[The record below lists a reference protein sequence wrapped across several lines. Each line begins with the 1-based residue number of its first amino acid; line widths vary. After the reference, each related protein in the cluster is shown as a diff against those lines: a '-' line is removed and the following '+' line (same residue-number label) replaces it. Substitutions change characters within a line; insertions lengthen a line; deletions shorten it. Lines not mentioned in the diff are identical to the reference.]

1 MKPLVFKK
9 TAFLLFSLIGILQ
22 LTAQVR
28 MIDSVRLTERH
39 LPEITIKAY
48 PDELSLLR
56 STSAAISIDS
66 SLLRYQA
73 GADMV
78 PVFNANPGVRMEER
92 SPGSYRFSLRG
103 SLLRS
108 PFGVRNI
115 KVYADGIPWTDAG
128 GNTYFNLIH
137 FDDQSTIEI
146 LKGPDGSLFGA
157 NTGGVINIRNRIAEK
172 TIAPGLQLS
181 AGSFGTFSEQISAN
195 KKLGNHLL
203 GIRQSYL
210 RSDGYRRHSAMQ
222 RATASLSD
230 HWQYLPAAE
239 VILWINTA
247 WTNYETPGGLT
258 LTQWKTDPRQARPGT
273 GTLPGAEQADAGI
286 NMKMMLVGAVNKI
299 KLSKH
304 WQHTLSLFG
313 SGTGVD
319 NPFITNYEE
328 RKEWNVGLRT
338 WLSWKKA
345 FDIPARPLLRFD
357 LGTEWQQMSSRINN
371 SENERGQK
379 GALISTAHIISRQHF
394 LFARFQGSFHDRWII
409 EAAGSL
415 AFASYD
421 FTSNAR
427 QKTDFDP
434 QWMPRVAISYQLNK
448 NIVARA
454 SLSRGFSPPTIAEVR
469 PSNNLIYTDLQPE
482 TGWNRE
488 LGFRYFNPYFKLD
501 VSAYDFSMSRS
512 IVRRLDTAGAEYFVN
527 AGGTDQKGLEFLLE
541 WNICRERSGNGLL
554 RSLSVHTSYALQ
566 HYSFVDYTIDNND
579 YSGNKVTGVPSHTLS
594 GGATLELGYGFAFR
608 PLYQFISSM
617 PLNDNNDVTSAPV
630 HLLQCNVAKTFGNAS
645 RIRDISFAIN
655 NILNEKYS
663 LGYDINAAG
672 GRYYNTAPGRAF
684 FLKISIRI

>member
-1 MKPLVFKK
+1 MKPSVFKK
-9 TAFLLFSLIGILQ
+9 RAFLLFPLIGILE
-22 LTAQVR
+22 LTAQNR
-28 MIDSVRLTERH
+28 ITDSVQLSERH
-39 LPEITIKAY
+39 LPEIIIKAY
-48 PDELSLLR
+48 PDEISLLR

-73 GADMV
+73 GTDMV
-78 PVFNANPGVRMEER
+78 PVFNTNPGVRMEER

-157 NTGGVINIRNRIAEK
+157 NTGGVIHIRNRIVEK
-172 TIAPGLQLS
+172 AVAPGLQLS
-181 AGSFGTFSEQISAN
+181 AGSFGTFSEQIFAN
-195 KKLGNHLL
+195 KKLGNHLA

-210 RSDGYRRHSAMQ
+210 RSDGYRHHSAMQ
-222 RATASLSD
+222 RATVSLSD
-230 HWQYLPAAE
+230 LWQYLPAAE
-239 VILWINTA
+239 LRLGINAA

-258 LTQWKTDPRQARPGT
+258 LTQWKADPRQARPGT

-286 NMKMMLVGAVNKI
+286 NMKMMLLGAVNKI
-299 KLSKH
+299 ELSKH

-328 RKEWNVGLRT
+328 RKEWNMGLRT
-338 WLSWKKA
+338 WISWKKA
-345 FDIPARPLLRFD
+345 LDIPARPLLRLD
-357 LGTEWQQMSSRINN
+357 LGTEWQQMSSRISN
-371 SENERGQK
+371 SENEQGQK
-379 GALISTAHIISRQHF
+379 GTLISTAHIISRQHF
-394 LFARFQGSFHDRWII
+394 LFARFQGSFRDRWIM

-421 FTSNAR
+421 FTGNVQQR
-427 QKTDFDP
+427 TDFDP
-434 QWMPRVAISYQLNK
+434 QWMPRIAISYQLNK
-448 NIVARA
+448 NMVARA
-454 SLSRGFSPPTIAEVR
+454 SLSRGYSPPTIAEVR

-501 VSAYDFSMSRS
+501 ISAYYFSMSRS
-512 IVRRLDTAGAEYFVN
+512 IVRRLDTTGVEYFVN
-527 AGGTDQKGLEFLLE
+527 AGGTDQKGLELLLE
-541 WNICRERSGNGLL
+541 WNVYRERDGTNLL
-554 RSLSVHTSYALQ
+554 RGLSLNTSYTLQ
-566 HYSFVDYTIDNND
+566 HYSFVHYMVDNND
-579 YSGNKVTGVPSHTLS
+579 YSGNKVTGVPSHTLNA
-594 GGATLELGYGFAFR
+594 GAALEFGYGFAFR
-608 PLYQFISSM
+608 PLYQFISPM
-617 PLNDNNDVTSAPV
+617 PLNDNNDVISGPV
-630 HLLQCNVAKTFGNAS
+630 HLLQCNVTKTFRDAS
-645 RIRDISFAIN
+645 RIRDISLAVN
-655 NILNEKYS
+655 NMLNEKYS

-684 FLKISIRI
+684 FLKINIRI